1 MSTNPRPTLEEQLE
15 EILADTERR
24 LQELQEQRQR
34 EEIERLPE
42 LFAAT
47 SNRWR
52 NIRLYID
59 ELMSDLRGRREDE
72 EE

>member
-1 MSTNPRPTLEEQLE
+1 MTTDPKLTLEEQLE
-15 EILADTERR
+15 EILSDTERR

-47 SNRWR
+47 SSRWQ
-52 NIRLYID
+52 NIRLFID

-72 EE
+72 QA

>member
-1 MSTNPRPTLEEQLE
+1 MNNDPRLTLEEQLE

-47 SNRWR
+47 SHRWN
-52 NIRLYID
+52 NIRVFID
-59 ELMSDLRGRREDE
+59 ALMSDLRGRGEDE
-72 EE
+72 QA

>member
-1 MSTNPRPTLEEQLE
+1 LNTDPKPTLEEQLE

-47 SNRWR
+47 SNRWN
-52 NIRLYID
+52 NIRMFID
-59 ELMSDLRGRREDE
+59 ELMRDLRGRDPE
-72 EE
+72 EQA